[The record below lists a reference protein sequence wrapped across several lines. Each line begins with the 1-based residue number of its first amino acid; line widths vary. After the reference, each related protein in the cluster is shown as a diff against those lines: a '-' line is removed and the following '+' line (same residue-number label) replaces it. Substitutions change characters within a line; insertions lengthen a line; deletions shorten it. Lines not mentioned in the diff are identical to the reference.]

1 MNNIF
6 ADLLSLVLCH
16 QKMTITTKTY
26 ICKPLFNSER
36 MKKLCSICLFLCC
49 VNLIFA
55 QNPSKITIQGGVQDT
70 LGAELPFATVM
81 LLNPKD
87 SALLNFSQSNDK
99 GIFTFKNVKNVA
111 YLLKISY
118 VGYLPYQQL
127 LDPSVSEVHDLK
139 SVKIKP
145 ITQELLEVVIRTA
158 KAPLSIRGDTI
169 EYNASSFKVPPGS
182 TVEDLLRRLPGIDV
196 DADGNIKAQGKD
208 IKKLYVDGK
217 IFFSDDPKAATKN
230 LDANII
236 SKVQVFT
243 EKSEQAKLTGVDDG
257 KKDKAMNLEL
267 KEEFKKGA
275 FGKITAAIGT
285 SERWAGRGNYNRFNK
300 KEQFSVIGF
309 ANNINQTGVNWDDYG
324 EFKGQSAFNN
334 DNGDF
339 GFSGGGGFRYYSFN
353 DESPTNNFDGRGFT
367 KNGGA
372 GLNYNFDTKKTKF
385 NSSYFYN
392 QTQLNLDQISRRET
406 FQKDSSFTNLDT
418 LGKTD
423 FRSNHAIGT
432 RLEHEFDSTNALI
445 VKGNLR
451 FSQNDARN
459 LENQFFSRSNNPTTN
474 SLNLDNRNNLA
485 AYRLT
490 SAAIFRHRFK
500 KKGRTF
506 AVSSGYNNSLSD
518 GTESLLSVSRFFE
531 ATTFTQQ
538 IRQFNR
544 NENTTQQL
552 KSSVLFTEP
561 LSKKW
566 YWESFYNINNTKNE
580 VRRQVQN
587 PEQNDARVDSLSRFF
602 DNTVFYNRL
611 GSSLRYSHE
620 GVNVTAGLAVQ
631 QLKLG
636 GSYAIDRNLPL
647 LVTPINPS
655 FTNWTPNISAEV
667 ELPNHKHLGFQY
679 NYAVKE
685 PQLSDLQPVPNANNP
700 AFRTDG
706 NPLLTPE
713 RSHNVEVSMN
723 YWNPASFA
731 NMNVSVEYEKL
742 DNQIVYSQTIENISN
757 VGIRTTTRPENVSG
771 GQRASS
777 WLWVNFPVIKTK
789 LNLNTNASFNFSQTP
804 SFINAI
810 RNETNSIGGNVS
822 LGLNYTPNQ
831 KLILSL
837 RGNVRLTN
845 IEYSIQ
851 KEQNQKIQNQSIDA
865 SIKWQIMKKAFVESN
880 FNYAAF
886 QNERFGFDQKI
897 PIWNLSVRHLFAK
910 NNKLEARLAAFD
922 LLNRTVNITQNGSQ
936 NYVIQTTAQTLAR
949 YFMLSLTYNMKG
961 HENKLKKN
969 GW

>member
-1 MNNIF
+1 
-6 ADLLSLVLCH
+6 
-16 QKMTITTKTY
+16 
-26 ICKPLFNSER
+26 
-36 MKKLCSICLFLCC
+36 MKKLCSIYLLLCFT
-49 VNLIFA
+49 NLAFA
-55 QNPSKITIQGGVQDT
+55 QNPSKITIQGSVQDT

-81 LLNPKD
+81 LLSPKD
-87 SALLNFSQSNDK
+87 SALLNFCQSNDK
-99 GIFTFKNVKNVA
+99 GVFTFKNVKNVA

-118 VGYLPYQQL
+118 VGYLPYQQF

-145 ITQELLEVVIRTA
+145 ITKELLEVVIKTA

-217 IFFSDDPKAATKN
+217 TFFSDDPKAATKN

-285 SERWAGRGNYNRFNK
+285 SDRWASRGNYNRFNK
-300 KEQFSVIGF
+300 KEQFSIIGF

-324 EFKGQSAFNN
+324 EFRGQSAFNN

-339 GFSGGGGFRYYSFN
+339 GFGGGGGFRYYSSGN
-353 DESPTNNFDGRGFT
+353 DLPTNNFDGRGFT

-372 GLNYNFDTKKTKF
+372 GINYNFDNKKTKF

-392 QTQLNLDQISRRET
+392 QTQLNLDQTSRRQT
-406 FQKDSSFTNLDT
+406 FLKDSSFTNLDT

-423 FRSNHAIGT
+423 FRSNHAVGT

-459 LENQFFSRSNNPTTN
+459 LQNQFFSRSNSPTTN
-474 SLNLDNRNNLA
+474 SLNLDNRNKLA

-490 SAAIFRHRFK
+490 SAAIFRHRFQ

-506 AVSSGYNNSLSD
+506 ALSGGYNSSLSD
-518 GTESLLSVSRFFE
+518 GTENLLSINRFFQ
-531 ATTFTQQ
+531 ATTFTEQ
-538 IRQFNR
+538 IRQLNT
-544 NENTTQQL
+544 NENATQQL
-552 KSSVLFTEP
+552 KSSLLFTEP

-566 YWESFYNINNTKNE
+566 YWESFYNINDTKNE
-580 VRRQVQN
+580 VLRRVNN
-587 PEQNDARVDSLSRFF
+587 PEQNNERVDNLSIFYG
-602 DNTVFYNRL
+602 NHVFYNRL
-611 GSSLRYSHE
+611 GSSVRYSYE
-620 GVNVTAGLAVQ
+620 GINITTGLAVQ
-631 QLKLG
+631 SLTLE
-636 GSYAIDRNLPL
+636 GSYAVDRNAPL
-647 LVTPINPS
+647 LTTPIKRD

-667 ELPNHKHLGFQY
+667 ELPNNKHLGFQY
-679 NYAVKE
+679 SYDVKE
-685 PQLSDLQPVPNANNP
+685 PQLSDLQPVPNVNNP
-700 AFRTDG
+700 AFRTEG

-731 NMNVSVEYEKL
+731 NMNVSIEYDKL
-742 DNQIVYSQTIENISN
+742 DNQIVYSQTIESIDKI
-757 VGIRTTTRPENVSG
+757 GIRTTTRPENVSG

-777 WLWVNFPVIKTK
+777 WLGVNFPVIKTK
-789 LNLNTNASFNFSQTP
+789 LNLNTNANFNFSKTP
-804 SFINAI
+804 SFINSI
-810 RNETNSIGGNVS
+810 RNETNSLGGNMS
-822 LGLNYTPNQ
+822 LGLNFTPNQ

-837 RGNVRLTN
+837 RGNVRFTN
-845 IEYSIQ
+845 IDYSIQ
-851 KEQNQKIQNQSIDA
+851 KEQNQKIRNQSIDA
-865 SIKWQIMKKAFVESN
+865 SMKWQIMKKAFVESN
-880 FNYAAF
+880 FSYAAF

-897 PIWNLSVRHLFAK
+897 PIWNLSVRRLFAK
-910 NNKLEARLAAFD
+910 NNKMEARLAAFD
-922 LLNRTVNITQNGSQ
+922 LLNRTVNITQSGSQ
-936 NYVIQTTAQTLAR
+936 NYVIQTTSQTLAR

-961 HENKLKKN
+961 HEDKLKKN